1 MNDDSAPGGAAGE
14 AIRRYW
20 PMVYAPTAIF
30 SMGEGAIMPVLP
42 AIAAGLGAD
51 LAVAALIA
59 AMLIVGQLCGNLP
72 AGWLVARAGERR
84 AMIIAA
90 AVSLIGIA
98 VMLSVPLT
106 VTLGAGA
113 FIVGMSAS
121 VLALARHAF
130 MTTRAPRAYR
140 ARALALVGGS
150 FRLGAFTGP
159 LVAAA
164 LIWLTGSEYSTI
176 WFFAVCVIAMGI
188 LVAFGPD
195 PEERAL
201 KAEREARRA
210 SRDASDAE
218 VADTGEPV
226 SEPIPQPAR
235 VGVLRTIV
243 EHRTV
248 LSRLGLAAAA
258 LASVRAGRQVML
270 PLWGVSIGLGSD
282 HIALVVGIAGAVEFS
297 LFYASGQVMDRFGR
311 IWATVPSLSLM
322 GVAFV
327 ALACTHDVD
336 SAATWFTVLAIVL
349 GLGNGL
355 SSGALM
361 TLGADVAP
369 QRDPAPFLGA
379 WRTLS
384 DAGSSATPLMVA
396 GVTAIASLPLAVGI
410 VGAIGLLGVI
420 GFLRWVPRFAPR

>member
-1 MNDDSAPGGAAGE
+1 MNDDSAPRGAAGE

-42 AIAAGLGAD
+42 AIAAGLGAN

-72 AGWLVARAGERR
+72 AGWLVARVGERR

-98 VMLSVPLT
+98 VMLSVPHA

-176 WFFAVCVIAMGI
+176 WFFAVCVVAMGV

-210 SRDASDAE
+210 SVDAGDAE

-226 SEPIPQPAR
+226 SEPISQPAR

-282 HIALVVGIAGAVEFS
+282 HIALVVGIGGAVEFS

-322 GVAFV
+322 GLAFV
-327 ALACTHDVD
+327 TLAWTHDMDAV
-336 SAATWFTVLAIVL
+336 AIWFTVLAIAL
-349 GLGNGL
+349 GIGNGL

-369 QRDPAPFLGA
+369 PRDPAPFLGA

-384 DAGSSATPLMVA
+384 DAGSSATPLLVS